1 MTLSKPLFFGIV
13 FVLVVTPFWVAK
25 FLWVIH
31 SQRARG
37 VMAFKGM
44 GLAGDQVKE
53 DYSVI
58 CFRAGK
64 DTIWF
69 NGLGNIPFRD
79 GDSIYVRYRPDNVY
93 DARVDIFAG
102 VWGDT
107 LVYSG
112 IPAAILLVL
121 FVHAR
126 VVPWG
131 SRVRL
136 TVRKPFIQIWVE

>member
-1 MTLSKPLFFGIV
+1 LSKPIFFGVV
-13 FVLVVTPFWVAK
+13 FVLVISPFWVCK

-37 VMAFKGM
+37 VMAFTGM
-44 GLAGDQVKE
+44 GLAGDQVKQ

-58 CFRAGK
+58 CFKAGE
-64 DTIWF
+64 DTVWF
-69 NGLGNIPFRD
+69 NGLGNIPFKP
-79 GDSIYVRYRPDNVY
+79 GDSIYVRYQPGDVY
-93 DARVDIFAG
+93 DARVDIFTG
-102 VWGDT
+102 IWGDT

-112 IPAAILLVL
+112 IPAMMLLVL

-131 SRVRL
+131 SRIRL
-136 TVRKPFIQIWVE
+136 TVGKPFIEVSGEN